1 VVDYELGQGVTDA
14 HRSETNRPRLVI
26 VVLGGRLP
34 GGIGRGFD
42 GQHGPA
48 TERASTEV
56 RHAANTTWLARGY
69 GNIFD
74 NPAGPNYTSPAAYD
88 QATSPG
94 RILIFP
100 GGSYPEAVNMT
111 GTKSLTIQT
120 LENAANPGF

>member
-1 VVDYELGQGVTDA
+1 MDYELGQGVTDA
-14 HRSETNRPRLVI
+14 HRNETNRPRLVI
-26 VVLGGRLP
+26 TVLGGRLP

-48 TERASTEV
+48 TERISTEV

-74 NPAGPNYTSPAAYD
+74 DPAETNCTSQAACD
-88 QATSPG
+88 QASSPG

-111 GTKSLTIQT
+111 GTKLLTVQT
-120 LENAANPGF
+120 LENAANLGF